1 MPCGKVSPF
10 SSTRWVGGDAGL
22 APGTS
27 STTSSLKGSLTS
39 SACCGVQTMKR
50 APLTS
55 AQTSAFQPRGSVSV
69 CGLLAAGTPNG
80 TDANDSALTL
90 RAAATGR
97 ELATTAPTAAS
108 ASAPNEQIK
117 ILRNMGLMLAQD
129 SRRARLPCGAG
140 GPARIVHARDGLAS
154 L

>member
-1 MPCGKVSPF
+1 
-10 SSTRWVGGDAGL
+10 
-22 APGTS
+22 
-27 STTSSLKGSLTS
+27 
-39 SACCGVQTMKR
+39 
-50 APLTS
+50 LTS

-69 CGLLAAGTPNG
+69 CGLLKEPCALAAGTPNG
-80 TDANDSALTL
+80 TDANDSALAL